1 MKRLILSVTIAALCV
16 SAAHAQTEP
25 TVQNRS
31 GASAL
36 LFDLKGLS
44 TLGADNYK
52 GGVGAMTYISDNVA
66 VRAGVGFGIID
77 DKKNNTAKEETTT
90 TTLSIAPGIRYNVYN
105 NDNVALYVGGEL
117 VLGMATQK
125 NDANGSQVSKVS
137 ATTFGGG
144 LFSGAEWFPWKNI
157 SLMLEYGLGYTATS
171 SKLTNAAGVESDGP
185 ETSSAKLGV
194 TSANFTLGWYFN

>member
-1 MKRLILSVTIAALCV
+1 MNRMILSLTAMLLCI
-16 SAAHAQTEP
+16 STAYAQTEP
-25 TVQNRS
+25 TVQHNS

-44 TLGADNYK
+44 TIGADNYK
-52 GGVGAMTYISDNVA
+52 GGFGAMTYISDNVA
-66 VRAGVGFGIID
+66 VRAGVGFGID
-77 DKKNNTAKEETTT
+77 DEKKNNTAKDETTT
-90 TTLSIAPGIRYNVYN
+90 TTLSISPGIRYNVFN
-105 NDNVALYVGGEL
+105 KDNVALYVGGEI
-117 VLGMATQK
+117 VLGMASQT
-125 NDANGSQVSKVS
+125 NDANGSQISKVS

-157 SLMLEYGLGYTATS
+157 SLMLEYGLGYTATT

-185 ETSSAKLGV
+185 ETTSAKLGI